1 MQKVEEL
8 LRKAKY
14 EVETLRR
21 QNEILRAKVDTMEL
35 MATLLHTQA
44 AYRSQGET
52 IDIVWEIQKQ
62 LNTWEAEA
70 HKASEENKAKP
81 VYGGQKEGE
90 SELDFLERANQ

>member
-1 MQKVEEL
+1 MEKVEEL

-70 HKASEENKAKP
+70 HKQKSAADATAAFVARQVEEEVDHLKK
-81 VYGGQKEGE
+81 V
-90 SELDFLERANQ
+90 ER